1 MPGKGQKKE
10 RPFVGRPDDPLAL
23 SIVADAMIER
33 LRVRNYSPN
42 TLKSHRINLDS
53 FLEWCHL
60 RAIGSAAEVTPAI
73 LENFQRWLY
82 HFRKPDGQPLGFTT
96 QHGRLQTV
104 RFLFQWLAR
113 SRLLPYNPASE
124 IELPRVHKRLPKHV
138 LTAEEADRIISQ
150 PDLDSP
156 LGLRDRA
163 ILEVLYSSG
172 MRRSELVALRL
183 YDVDLDHGTLRIRK
197 GKGGRDRVLPLGER
211 ACHWT
216 QKYLLEVRPFFVVE
230 PDEGVLFINHYGEQ
244 MHPNFLGR
252 RVREYID
259 QANIGKAGSCHLFR
273 HAMATLMLENGA
285 DIRYIQ
291 QMLGHANLETTE
303 IYTHVSI
310 RKLKDIHTATHPSAR
325 MKKRESGAIEWRD
338 AAEDASSETTP
349 VSEPIEIS
357 APVSPDNEPEPLARN
372 PVLPSGKTIN
382 HRSPVLNRMRKAGQ
396 WAVPYKKEIRQQKSG
411 SQSGSSRGG
420 ERWDEE
426 EDQRLIRTYD
436 EGTSLDEIAARHGRS
451 RLSVWRRVRH
461 LAKTGRIE
469 KRY

>member
-1 MPGKGQKKE
+1 MAHKKE
-10 RPFVGRPDDPLAL
+10 RPFVGNPNDPLAL
-23 SIVADAMIER
+23 SIVADALIER
-33 LRVRNYSPN
+33 LRIRNYSEN
-42 TLKSHRINLDS
+42 TLRSHRISLDC

-60 RAIGSAAEVTPAI
+60 RAIASAAEVTPSI

-82 HFRKPDGQPLGFTT
+82 HFRKPDGQPLGFVT
-96 QHGRLQTV
+96 QNGRLQTV

-138 LTAEEADRIISQ
+138 LTAEEADRIINQ

-172 MRRSELVALRL
+172 MRRSELVKLKL
-183 YDVDLDHGTLRIRK
+183 YDVDLDRGTLRIRE
-197 GKGGRDRVLPLGER
+197 GKGGKDRILPLGER

-216 QKYLLEVRPFFVVE
+216 QKYILDVRPFFVVE
-230 PDEGVLFINHYGEQ
+230 PDEGVLFINHYGEM

-259 QANIGKAGSCHLFR
+259 QANIGKGGSCHLFR

-310 RKLKDIHTATHPSAR
+310 RKLKDIHMATHPSAK
-325 MKKRESGAIEWRD
+325 MQKRPNLEWD
-338 AAEDASSETTP
+338 WSDEEKPTPPPPSTEPSPTSEIVVASP
-349 VSEPIEIS
+349 PKSEPE
-357 APVSPDNEPEPLARN
+357 ALPWN
-372 PVLPSGKTIN
+372 PFLPSGKTMN
-382 HRSPVLNRMRKAGQ
+382 HRSPVLNKMRRTTRWSRPDDEPHPEYDDTEATPSLV
-396 WAVPYKKEIRQQKSG
+396 AV
-411 SQSGSSRGG
+411 SSSC
-420 ERWDEE
+420 EE
-426 EDQRLIRTYD
+426 EKQ
-436 EGTSLDEIAARHGRS
+436 
-451 RLSVWRRVRH
+451 
-461 LAKTGRIE
+461 E
-469 KRY
+469 K